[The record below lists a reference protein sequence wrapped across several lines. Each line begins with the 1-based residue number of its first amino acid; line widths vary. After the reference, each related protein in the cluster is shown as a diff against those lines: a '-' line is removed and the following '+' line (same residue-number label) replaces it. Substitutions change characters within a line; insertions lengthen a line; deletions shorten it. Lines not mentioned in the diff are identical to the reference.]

1 MRLNKYKNPW
11 YNALIY
17 NLGGEEMLQEL
28 YHGLINDMKQV
39 GIPIDFNLELKSF
52 SKTYYGRYDPNSNK
66 ITVYIYEDK
75 SCTRMY
81 SYEEILMTCIH
92 EAVHSIQW
100 HDKSFVRIKG
110 VMHDADFYRLYNMY
124 SDKAK
129 SILLL
134 REVKHDYVF
143 EPSLW
148 KAPVIHCRN
157 YS

>member
-1 MRLNKYKNPW
+1 
-11 YNALIY
+11 
-17 NLGGEEMLQEL
+17 MLQEL
-28 YHGLINDMKQV
+28 YHRLMRDMVRV

-52 SKTYYGRYDPNSNK
+52 SKTYYGRYDPNINR

-75 SCTRMY
+75 SCTKMY
-81 SYEEILMTCIH
+81 SYEDILMTCIH

-100 HDKSFVRIKG
+100 HDKSFVRRKG
-110 VMHDADFYRLYNMY
+110 VMHDTNFFRLYNMY

-134 REVKHDYVF
+134 REVKYDRVF
-143 EPSLW
+143 ETHRGKVSEF
-148 KAPVIHCRN
+148 HCRN